1 MEDVKFIWKRD
12 NADALLKPNIHRIDN
27 DGDYTIDNCQYIE
40 QSKHYAGE
48 FHNRHKLTT
57 KEALEIRKFKEDNPD
72 VFYTTIAKE
81 YDVCATT
88 ISDIVNRK
96 TWKHI

>member
-1 MEDVKFIWKRD
+1 MCKFFSFVM
-12 NADALLKPNIHRIDN
+12 N
-27 DGDYTIDNCQYIE
+27 DKGKIFYFDRE
-40 QSKHYAGE
+40 Q
-48 FHNRHKLTT
+48 RM
-57 KEALEIRKFKEDNPD
+57 KFKEDNPD